1 MKSKFLSILACVLM
15 VSTVAFAQDQDS
27 KKGKI
32 SFEKTTHDFGKVNEE
47 IGKATFVYEF
57 TNTGDAP
64 VIVSNVAASCG
75 CTVPEWTKEPVLPG
89 KKGSVTVSYSTIG
102 RPGPFVKSLTV
113 VNNGD
118 PTSIPLQIKGEV
130 IPKPK
135 QAPAQN

>member
-15 VSTVAFAQDQDS
+15 VSTVTFAQEQ
-27 KKGKI
+27 KGKI
-32 SFEKTTHDFGKVNEE
+32 AFDKTVHDFGKINEE
-47 IGKATFVYEF
+47 VGKATFVYEF
-57 TNTGDAP
+57 TNNGDAP

-75 CTVPEWTKEPVLPG
+75 CTVPEWTKDPILPG

-113 VNNGD
+113 MNNGD
-118 PTSIPLQIKGEV
+118 PASIVLQIKGEV

-135 QAPAQN
+135 GSN